1 MKLRKK
7 EEEVVEVDDDD
18 VSSTTHNDGDQ
29 TAHFISSN
37 DISSFMHLIAKRST
51 PGRFFF
57 IFIYKIWGCSEPN
70 VQVIKIDK
78 MIVKLK
84 NSFKIIDFYW

>member
-7 EEEVVEVDDDD
+7 EEEVEEVDYDD
-18 VSSTTHNDGDQ
+18 VSTYTYNDGDQ
-29 TAHFISSN
+29 TAHSISSN

-57 IFIYKIWGCSEPN
+57 IFIYKI
-70 VQVIKIDK
+70 
-78 MIVKLK
+78 
-84 NSFKIIDFYW
+84 

>member
-7 EEEVVEVDDDD
+7 EEEVEEVDYDD
-18 VSSTTHNDGDQ
+18 VSTSTHNEGDQ
-29 TAHFISSN
+29 TAHSISSN

-57 IFIYKIWGCSEPN
+57 IPDHQYQYI
-70 VQVIKIDK
+70 
-78 MIVKLK
+78 
-84 NSFKIIDFYW
+84 